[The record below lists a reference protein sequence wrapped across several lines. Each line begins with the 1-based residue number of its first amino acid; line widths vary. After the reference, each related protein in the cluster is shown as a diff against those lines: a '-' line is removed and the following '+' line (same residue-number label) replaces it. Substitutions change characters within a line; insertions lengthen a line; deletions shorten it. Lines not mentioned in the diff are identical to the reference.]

1 MAKSIIVKGIPPKSI
16 NETKKLIRECIKDNE
31 YNLVNKSSDTIVFA
45 FYDNNTNDI
54 NILIDQD
61 YVDRAEEV
69 LKYVKELLD
78 DTATVEMT
86 DFAIL
91 TIDNI
96 HSHLLLIQE
105 QVLY

>member
-1 MAKSIIVKGIPPKSI
+1 M
-16 NETKKLIRECIKDNE
+16 
-31 YNLVNKSSDTIVFA
+31 
-45 FYDNNTNDI
+45 
-54 NILIDQD
+54 
-61 YVDRAEEV
+61 

-96 HSHLLLIQE
+96 HSHLLLVQE